1 MNDLAIEAT
10 QLAVT
15 KGKQPILAD
24 VTMRV
29 RKGVITGLIG
39 PSGSGKTTLMR
50 TIIGVQRP
58 TRGAI
63 SVLGA
68 AAGTRELRRKIG
80 YVTQTPA
87 VYGDLTVRQNL
98 LYFATLTG
106 ASRQDA
112 DIIIGKVQLEEQRDQ
127 LVNNLSG
134 GQKARV
140 SLAVALL
147 GEPEILVLDEPTVG
161 LDPLLRAELWAM
173 FADLAQTGVSLLIS
187 SHVMDEAERCEELVL
202 LREGRV
208 LWNGSRQALL
218 DTTAT
223 VTVGDAFIAAVRRKA
238 TA

>member
-127 LVNNLSG
+127 LVNHLSG